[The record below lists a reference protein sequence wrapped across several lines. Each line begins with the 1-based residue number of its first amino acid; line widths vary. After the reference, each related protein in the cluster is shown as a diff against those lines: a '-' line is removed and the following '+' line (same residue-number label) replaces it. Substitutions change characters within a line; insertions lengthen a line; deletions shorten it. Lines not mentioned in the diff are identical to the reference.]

1 MTDGIGLKMTKD
13 GSSFPSI
20 NIGLRGKLIALFVA
34 IKVLPLVFLAWLAW
48 QYSSQ
53 LADLLKQQFNGF
65 AEVSQV
71 SLQQIGSEAVDDSMA
86 SLEDRARNEIER
98 LTTDTAKQ
106 ISRLLYA
113 TDDDILLASTLSP
126 EKRYYEQFL
135 KHRTTLAPEKYSW
148 QFDEKNQQ
156 WQQLGVPNYYQE
168 SLLIKNSLTDNSRAF
183 HSRPPEATNHFQ
195 RLPLYHEMTFVALD
209 GQEQVKISTS
219 NLLAKELKNIS
230 DRHNTFLQAETYFA
244 ELQQLQVGEIYVS
257 QVIGEYIPT
266 QFIGSYTP
274 ASAAKNNYNFSP
286 EDSAYAGKE
295 NPLGKRFK
303 GIVRWA
309 TPVAVAGKIIG
320 YVTLALNHDHIMNIT
335 DTIMPTDQ
343 RYTSFPDPSEGNYA
357 FIWDHLGRNIAHP
370 RHYFITG
377 YDGQT
382 GLPQTP
388 WLEQGVYDDWQQS
401 GLSYA
406 AYAQQATPFRDQNLA
421 KKPAKQ
427 LQSTGLRGLDC
438 RFLDFAPQCHGWYE
452 LTSKGGSGSFIIYWS
467 GLWKLVTAASIPYT
481 TGQYKSSPRGFGVV
495 TIGTNIDEFYQPA
508 KASEARLKEIINVT
522 ETSVAQQAESGNQ
535 AITHNLLQTAKA
547 LSYSTVIMIALVV
560 FIAIWVASYVSS
572 RIVTLVNGF
581 AKFQSG
587 NHQFRFN
594 AGKGDEIDTIAVAF
608 DQMADEVIEH
618 LDKLELEVQRR
629 TESEDQL
636 KDMHGQLEARV
647 KERTK
652 ELTLEVAQRQK
663 AEFKVRYL
671 AEHDELTGLLNRR
684 GFYSELN
691 KIIHQEQNK
700 QTNIA
705 LMLIDLDRFK
715 QVNDA
720 FGHKI
725 GDKLLT
731 YIAELLIQ
739 ATSSDDLV
747 ARLGGDEFAIILRNH
762 QVLSGVIDTAKQ
774 ILSQLNLPVEIDSH
788 TLHSAASIGIS
799 NSTCDD
805 NTISATQMLQQAD
818 LALYKVKKQGGLNYQ
833 VYDDRLAFIAKR
845 QRQWEQE
852 MVSLLQKQELMLYFQ
867 PRYNYQTQQVVGV
880 EALLRPQH
888 PKHGLM
894 DPENFLEIIERSGL
908 SYQVSIWLLENVC
921 KQVVNWRK
929 QGLEFGRLAWN
940 LSAIELNQKGFVERI
955 CQTMKTMQV
964 PGEYIEIEITER
976 HKINDF
982 TVFADNLRPLRALG
996 ITITLDDIGTEY
1008 SSLQRMLECNI
1019 DVIKIDKYFVQ
1030 QIGHKKAELVI
1041 ELLID
1046 LGQKM
1051 HIEVIAEGVET
1062 KSQLDYLLRKNC
1074 SVIQGFYYAKPMSDI
1089 EIFDYLSTSK
1099 R

>member
-1 MTDGIGLKMTKD
+1 MQ
-13 GSSFPSI
+13 P
-20 NIGLRGKLIALFVA
+20 
-34 IKVLPLVFLAWLAW
+34 
-48 QYSSQ
+48 
-53 LADLLKQQFNGF
+53 
-65 AEVSQV
+65 
-71 SLQQIGSEAVDDSMA
+71 
-86 SLEDRARNEIER
+86 
-98 LTTDTAKQ
+98 
-106 ISRLLYA
+106 
-113 TDDDILLASTLSP
+113 
-126 EKRYYEQFL
+126 
-135 KHRTTLAPEKYSW
+135 
-148 QFDEKNQQ
+148 
-156 WQQLGVPNYYQE
+156 
-168 SLLIKNSLTDNSRAF
+168 
-183 HSRPPEATNHFQ
+183 
-195 RLPLYHEMTFVALD
+195 
-209 GQEQVKISTS
+209 
-219 NLLAKELKNIS
+219 
-230 DRHNTFLQAETYFA
+230 
-244 ELQQLQVGEIYVS
+244 
-257 QVIGEYIPT
+257 
-266 QFIGSYTP
+266 
-274 ASAAKNNYNFSP
+274 
-286 EDSAYAGKE
+286 
-295 NPLGKRFK
+295 
-303 GIVRWA
+303 
-309 TPVAVAGKIIG
+309 
-320 YVTLALNHDHIMNIT
+320 
-335 DTIMPTDQ
+335 
-343 RYTSFPDPSEGNYA
+343 
-357 FIWDHLGRNIAHP
+357 
-370 RHYFITG
+370 
-377 YDGQT
+377 
-382 GLPQTP
+382 
-388 WLEQGVYDDWQQS
+388 
-401 GLSYA
+401 
-406 AYAQQATPFRDQNLA
+406 
-421 KKPAKQ
+421 
-427 LQSTGLRGLDC
+427 TGLRGLDC
-438 RFLDFAPQCHGWYE
+438 RFLDFAPQCQGWYE
-452 LTSKGGSGSFIIYWS
+452 LTNKGGSGSFIIYWS

-481 TGQYKSSPRGFGVV
+481 TGQYESSPRGFGVV

-508 KASEARLKEIINVT
+508 KASEARLKQIINVT

-547 LSYSTVIMIALVV
+547 LSYSTVLMIALVV

-587 NHQFRFN
+587 YHQFRFN

-691 KIIHQEQNK
+691 KIIYPDQGK
-700 QTNIA
+700 QSNIA

-725 GDKLLT
+725 GDKLLIH
-731 YIAELLIQ
+731 IAKLLIRL
-739 ATSSDDLV
+739 TGVGDLV
-747 ARLGGDEFAIILRNH
+747 ARLGGDEFAIIMRNPH
-762 QVLSGVIDTAKQ
+762 SLIEVVSPAEQ
-774 ILSQLNLPVEIDSH
+774 ILSELNLPVEIDSH
-788 TLHSAASIGIS
+788 TLQSAASIGIS
-799 NSTCDD
+799 ITPRAD

-833 VYDDRLAFIAKR
+833 VYDDRLAFIANK
-845 QRQWEQE
+845 QRLWEQE
-852 MVSLLQKQELMLYFQ
+852 MISLLQKQELMLYFQ
-867 PRYNYQTQQVVGV
+867 PRYNYQIQRVVGV

-921 KQVVNWRK
+921 NQVVCWRK
-929 QGLEFGRLAWN
+929 RGIEFGRLAWN

-982 TVFADNLRPLRALG
+982 AAFADNLRPLRALG
-996 ITITLDDIGTEY
+996 ITITLDDLGTEY
-1008 SSLQRMLECNI
+1008 SSLQRLLECNI

-1051 HIEVIAEGVET
+1051 QIEVIAEGVET
-1062 KSQLDYLLRKNC
+1062 RPQLDYLLSKGC
-1074 SVIQGFYYAKPMSDI
+1074 SVIQGFYYAKPMPDKEMSN
-1089 EIFDYLSTSK
+1089 YLLASK
-1099 R
+1099 PSKQ